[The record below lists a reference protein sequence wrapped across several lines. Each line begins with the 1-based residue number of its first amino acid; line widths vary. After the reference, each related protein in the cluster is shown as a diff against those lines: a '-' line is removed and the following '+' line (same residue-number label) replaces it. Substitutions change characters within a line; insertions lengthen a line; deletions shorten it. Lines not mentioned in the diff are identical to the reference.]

1 MESACLGLV
10 SRPFSGAGIY
20 GCPVSPPGTLMTEEF
35 EEELNA
41 DAQQA
46 KPLPIPAK
54 PTPEMIAAHEVSH
67 LPFRSWCSHCVR
79 GRGKSFQ
86 HRRVQHDQDD
96 EAHPVVSLDYA
107 FFGAPGELEQEAI
120 GGAKMPVLVVKDRF
134 SKAMFTHLL
143 PSKGIEHFYPE
154 AALLRDI
161 RFLGY
166 AQLTLKSDQEPA
178 ILTLTNAVKST
189 LSARGVILVVGWRTR
204 QREMRMACQMV
215 SPSRL

>member
-1 MESACLGLV
+1 
-10 SRPFSGAGIY
+10 
-20 GCPVSPPGTLMTEEF
+20 MTEEF
-35 EEELNA
+35 EEELKA

-67 LPFRSWCSHCVR
+67 LPFRSCCSHSVR

-96 EAHPVVSLDYA
+96 EAYPVVSLDYA

-154 AALLRDI
+154 SALLRDSVFGLRTVDFEVRSRTCHFGTDKRCEEDFI
-161 RFLGY
+161 CKRCYMSVGE
-166 AQLTLKSDQEPA
+166 LTKGRCTWHAE
-178 ILTLTNAVKST
+178 
-189 LSARGVILVVGWRTR
+189 W
-204 QREMRMACQMV
+204 
-215 SPSRL
+215 

>member
-1 MESACLGLV
+1 MRLATFPSEV
-10 SRPFSGAGIY
+10 GAVI
-20 GCPVSPPGTLMTEEF
+20 
-35 EEELNA
+35 
-41 DAQQA
+41 
-46 KPLPIPAK
+46 
-54 PTPEMIAAHEVSH
+54 
-67 LPFRSWCSHCVR
+67 CVR

-86 HRRVQHDQDD
+86 HRRVQHDQND

-134 SKAMFTHLL
+134 SKAMLTHLL

-178 ILTLTNAVKST
+178 ILIHFGTDKRCEEHFICKRCYLSVGELAKGRCAWHVK
-189 LSARGVILVVGWRTR
+189 W
-204 QREMRMACQMV
+204 
-215 SPSRL
+215 

>member
-1 MESACLGLV
+1 
-10 SRPFSGAGIY
+10 
-20 GCPVSPPGTLMTEEF
+20 MTEEF
-35 EEELNA
+35 EELNA

-46 KPLPIPAK
+46 KPLPFLAK
-54 PTPEMIAAHEVSH
+54 PTQEMIAANEVSH
-67 LPFRSWCSHCVR
+67 LPFRSWCRHCVR
-79 GRGKSFQ
+79 GRVKSFQ

-178 ILTLTNAVKST
+178 ILTLTNAVKNT

>member
-1 MESACLGLV
+1 
-10 SRPFSGAGIY
+10 
-20 GCPVSPPGTLMTEEF
+20 MTEEF

-120 GGAKMPVLVVKDRF
+120 GSAKMPVLVVKDRF
-134 SKAMFTHLL
+134 
-143 PSKGIEHFYPE
+143 
-154 AALLRDI
+154 
-161 RFLGY
+161 
-166 AQLTLKSDQEPA
+166 
-178 ILTLTNAVKST
+178 
-189 LSARGVILVVGWRTR
+189 
-204 QREMRMACQMV
+204 
-215 SPSRL
+215 

>member
-1 MESACLGLV
+1 
-10 SRPFSGAGIY
+10 
-20 GCPVSPPGTLMTEEF
+20 MTEEF
-35 EEELNA
+35 EELNA
-41 DAQQA
+41 DAPQQA

-120 GGAKMPVLVVKDRF
+120 GGAKMPVLKL
-134 SKAMFTHLL
+134 SKTGFPKQCLHIFYLRKVSNIFTQKLL
-143 PSKGIEHFYPE
+143 CSEIFGFW
-154 AALLRDI
+154 
-161 RFLGY
+161 
-166 AQLTLKSDQEPA
+166 
-178 ILTLTNAVKST
+178 V
-189 LSARGVILVVGWRTR
+189 
-204 QREMRMACQMV
+204 MR
-215 SPSRL
+215 S

>member
-1 MESACLGLV
+1 
-10 SRPFSGAGIY
+10 
-20 GCPVSPPGTLMTEEF
+20 MTEEF
-35 EEELNA
+35 EELNA
-41 DAQQA
+41 EAQQA

-54 PTPEMIAAHEVSH
+54 PSPEMIAAHEVSH

-86 HRRVQHDQDD
+86 HRKVQHDQDD
-96 EAHPVVSLDYA
+96 EAHLVVSLDYA
-107 FFGAPGELEQEAI
+107 FFGAPGELDQEAI
-120 GGAKMPVLVVKDRF
+120 GGAKMPVLVAKDRF

-166 AQLTLKSDQEPA
+166 AQLTLKSDQRTCHFGTDKRCEEHFICKRCYMLVGELA
-178 ILTLTNAVKST
+178 KGRRTWHVK
-189 LSARGVILVVGWRTR
+189 W
-204 QREMRMACQMV
+204 
-215 SPSRL
+215 

>member
-41 DAQQA
+41 DAHQA

-54 PTPEMIAAHEVSH
+54 PTPEMIAAHEFSH

-96 EAHPVVSLDYA
+96 EARPVVSLDYA
-107 FFGAPGELEQEAI
+107 FFGAPGE
-120 GGAKMPVLVVKDRF
+120 
-134 SKAMFTHLL
+134 T
-143 PSKGIEHFYPE
+143 
-154 AALLRDI
+154 
-161 RFLGY
+161 
-166 AQLTLKSDQEPA
+166 
-178 ILTLTNAVKST
+178 
-189 LSARGVILVVGWRTR
+189 
-204 QREMRMACQMV
+204 
-215 SPSRL
+215 